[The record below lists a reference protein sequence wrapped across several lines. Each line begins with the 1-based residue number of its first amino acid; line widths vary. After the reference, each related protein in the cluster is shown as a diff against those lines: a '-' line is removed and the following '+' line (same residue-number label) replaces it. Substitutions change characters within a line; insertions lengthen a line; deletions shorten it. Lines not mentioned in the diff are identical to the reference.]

1 MSVIAHTWR
10 ILHRTDLGH
19 RHDSLI
25 PEGAP
30 IPAPDAEL
38 RVIEVVPAEQ
48 LRGAVEERDALRDM
62 LTRLL
67 YGDDDGSTRVSRS
80 QEAVEL
86 LDRLGGQ

>member
-1 MSVIAHTWR
+1 MTVIEHTWR

-30 IPAPDAEL
+30 IPEPDAEL

-48 LRGAVEERDALRDM
+48 LRGAVEALKSIAFSDHEPVAVSASDLR
-62 LTRLL
+62 TRAFVAWKTAT
-67 YGDDDGSTRVSRS
+67 GQDGKP
-80 QEAVEL
+80 
-86 LDRLGGQ
+86 